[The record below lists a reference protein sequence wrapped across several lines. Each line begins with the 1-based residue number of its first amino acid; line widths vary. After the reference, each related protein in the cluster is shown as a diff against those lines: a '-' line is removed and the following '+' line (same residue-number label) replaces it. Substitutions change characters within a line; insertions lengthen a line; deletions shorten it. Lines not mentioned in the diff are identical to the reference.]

1 MTKTSTDEAMQALR
15 NEMAKVQ
22 ETLDESRAAL
32 EKMMRFARG
41 TQDNIG
47 KIAKAKTDP
56 RNWVGD
62 NGPTG
67 ELLMVIRRMLTTKE
81 YTFKELL
88 AETGAR
94 DNRIKGV
101 IMRLQRNGVNVVNNG
116 TETRA
121 LWHIPARKVR

>member
-67 ELLMVIRRMLTTKE
+67 ELLMVIRRMLTT
-81 YTFKELL
+81 
-88 AETGAR
+88 R
-94 DNRIKGV
+94 SSRS
-101 IMRLQRNGVNVVNNG
+101 RSCSPR
-116 TETRA
+116 
-121 LWHIPARKVR
+121 PARATTASRA

>member
-1 MTKTSTDEAMQALR
+1 MTKSSTDEAMQALR

-41 TQDNIG
+41 TQDNLS
-47 KIAKAKTDP
+47 KITKAKTDP

-67 ELLMVIRRMLTTKE
+67 ELLMVIRRMLTTRE